1 MMGPYKNLQVWK
13 LSMDFVT
20 ILYKVTSKFPKEE
33 VYGLTS
39 QMRRAAVSIP
49 SNIAEGYGR
58 ITNNDLVVFLHHAL
72 GSSNE
77 LDAQIQIAYNLQY
90 ITEQDYVELNR
101 QNEVICKMLQ
111 SLIYKRTSA
120 SENKTTK
127 P

>member
-1 MMGPYKNLQVWK
+1 
-13 LSMDFVT
+13 MDFVT